1 MLPDPSGE
9 GSGAHSSSQ
18 LAYRPGQARQE
29 PNQTAFPPPIGQLP
43 SPKRAAPTFNLK
55 IFNDTTQPIPKVAA
69 DANSRENVPDEYVTS
84 NSLRTHYGSSGK
96 GIRVTTNYIEVKKAP
111 PKLFAYTVSIQLAEK
126 AQSTPASK
134 EQPQRRGELKRVFD
148 SLKNRYPLQSRT
160 DWSTDLMNIWSVHR
174 LFDGEELILSNVAYF
189 KQNGRLTSVPR
200 VTFKFDGELDL
211 SRGHLDL
218 IEAKTTA
225 GSTDAGMKAR
235 ALNGIVSNF
244 MTLSTSTP
252 ITQVGANRFFL
263 TDAFEELGPFI
274 TLRGYF
280 SSIRP
285 GNDRILLNVNTT
297 TSAFFKPILLSQF
310 FQAMLK
316 HGMKEWMIKG
326 MLRKQVVRITYGRS
340 VDLDREEARKKRI
353 MGFGDTPQRQTFQ
366 IGKENKTVFDYFKGG
381 SQPGK
386 EQWIPAEFLEIDFP
400 QLYKA
405 ILPSVFT
412 NDMMKFALRG
422 PAANANLIVNEGL
435 VHLGIKD
442 STTTSDQSISKKLN
456 LEGIGFDIDDKLI
469 DIDARIL
476 DSPKV
481 QYSATEAIDKKD
493 PRLVTPRSAAWNL
506 VDPRK
511 RKQPFA
517 ASSTLPRVGI
527 LTLRS
532 SQANPRQL
540 AEALS
545 KVLIEH
551 GVKVM
556 SKSPWSMTISP
567 SPDKDGSYVASMKD
581 AIAKVEK
588 EMMNNGITMVLLPQQ
603 DLDLYAALKTVCDAK
618 GLPTICSAVNP
629 NRLLNEQTLSNI
641 ALKFSLKTGGRPH
654 QISGGLSHVT
664 SDTMIMGADVT
675 HPAADARAH
684 CPSVAAAVGSFDG
697 FAVNYTGSM
706 RLQKNRQ
713 EVIEDMNGMATELLN
728 MYGRHNKRLPSSIVY
743 YRDGVSEA
751 QYDSIR
757 QLEVMAIEK
766 AWMALKESGK
776 PSTEPA
782 VKITCMVVGKRHHTR
797 FFPKRQ
803 YDADQSNNVKPGLV
817 VDSVITHPYCFD
829 FFLQSHAAVKGTA
842 RSAHYFLLRND
853 LKLGADEL
861 QKLTHD
867 LCYTYGVA
875 TKGISYC
882 APAYLA
888 DKLCDRGRC
897 YIRDWLLGRPS
908 SSLTIPSYSKDLA
921 PTVQDYERVLARR
934 LNISKPFNN
943 WETEDGGKYKG
954 RKSPW
959 HPSLDYR
966 MFWV

>member
-1 MLPDPSGE
+1 
-9 GSGAHSSSQ
+9 
-18 LAYRPGQARQE
+18 
-29 PNQTAFPPPIGQLP
+29 
-43 SPKRAAPTFNLK
+43 
-55 IFNDTTQPIPKVAA
+55 
-69 DANSRENVPDEYVTS
+69 
-84 NSLRTHYGSSGK
+84 
-96 GIRVTTNYIEVKKAP
+96 
-111 PKLFAYTVSIQLAEK
+111 
-126 AQSTPASK
+126 
-134 EQPQRRGELKRVFD
+134 
-148 SLKNRYPLQSRT
+148 
-160 DWSTDLMNIWSVHR
+160 
-174 LFDGEELILSNVAYF
+174 
-189 KQNGRLTSVPR
+189 
-200 VTFKFDGELDL
+200 
-211 SRGHLDL
+211 
-218 IEAKTTA
+218 
-225 GSTDAGMKAR
+225 
-235 ALNGIVSNF
+235 
-244 MTLSTSTP
+244 
-252 ITQVGANRFFL
+252 
-263 TDAFEELGPFI
+263 
-274 TLRGYF
+274 
-280 SSIRP
+280 
-285 GNDRILLNVNTT
+285 
-297 TSAFFKPILLSQF
+297 
-310 FQAMLK
+310 
-316 HGMKEWMIKG
+316 
-326 MLRKQVVRITYGRS
+326 
-340 VDLDREEARKKRI
+340 
-353 MGFGDTPQRQTFQ
+353 
-366 IGKENKTVFDYFKGG
+366 
-381 SQPGK
+381 
-386 EQWIPAEFLEIDFP
+386 
-400 QLYKA
+400 
-405 ILPSVFT
+405 
-412 NDMMKFALRG
+412 MMKFALRG

-442 STTTSDQSISKKLN
+442 STTTSGQSISKKLS
-456 LEGIGFDIDDKLI
+456 LESIGFDIDDKLI

-481 QYSATEAIDKKD
+481 QYSATDAINKGD
-493 PRLVTPRSAAWNL
+493 PR
-506 VDPRK
+506 
-511 RKQPFA
+511 
-517 ASSTLPRVGI
+517 
-527 LTLRS
+527 
-532 SQANPRQL
+532 
-540 AEALS
+540 

-556 SKSPWSMTISP
+556 SKSPWRMTISP
-567 SPDKDGSYVASMKD
+567 SPEKDGSYVASMKD

-588 EMMNNGITMVLLPQQ
+588 EMRNNGITMILLPQQ

-641 ALKFSLKTGGRPH
+641 ALKFSLKTEGRPH

-664 SDTMIMGADVT
+664 SDTMFM
-675 HPAADARAH
+675 
-684 CPSVAAAVGSFDG
+684 AVGSFDN

-706 RLQKNRQ
+706 RLQKSRQ

-728 MYGRHNKRLPSSIVY
+728 MYGRRNKKLPSSIVY
-743 YRDGVSEA
+743 YRDGVNEA

-757 QLEVMAIEK
+757 QLEVMAIEN

-817 VDSVITHPYCFD
+817 VDSGITHPYCFD

-908 SSLTIPSYSKDLA
+908 SSLSIPSYSKDLA
-921 PTVQDYERVLARR
+921 PTVQDYERLLARR
-934 LNISKPFNN
+934 LSISKPFNN
-943 WETEDGGKYKG
+943 WETEEGGKYKG

-959 HPSLDYR
+959 HPSLDYK